1 MPLVMKE
8 DVTLY
13 PVRAK
18 VRVWN
23 QFHEFLSR
31 VNPIDVRLLG
41 SNAVMLHPNDLAH
54 LIEQFG
60 HVRDFTTKSGFI
72 PRIRG

>member
-1 MPLVMKE
+1 M
-8 DVTLY
+8 
-13 PVRAK
+13 
-18 VRVWN
+18 N
-23 QFHEFLSR
+23 FSHG

-41 SNAVMLHPNDLAH
+41 PNAVMLHPNDLAY